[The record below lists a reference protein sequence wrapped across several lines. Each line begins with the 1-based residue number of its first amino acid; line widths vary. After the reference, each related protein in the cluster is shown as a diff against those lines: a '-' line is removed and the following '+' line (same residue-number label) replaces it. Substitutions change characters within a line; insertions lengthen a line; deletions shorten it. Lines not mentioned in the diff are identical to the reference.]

1 MPASRPAHA
10 LGVRGSCVLLLA
22 IRFRYCSGALSFCDR
37 SPLTR
42 MTGHGRWRPTHPGNR
57 SKRETTPL
65 IRRDLPEWRLL
76 SRSGCPDTINT
87 PTCRNGSQLTRA
99 ALIHV
104 LRRLLTLPTVH
115 ATRYVVLRCSSLFS
129 VCVSTDRVCVG
140 SGLRTKLVLTTSS
153 IRQQLAANKQPP
165 QSL

>member
-22 IRFRYCSGALSFCDR
+22 IRFRYRSGALSFCDR

-65 IRRDLPEWRLL
+65 IRRDLPEWRRL

-87 PTCRNGSQLTRA
+87 PTCQNGSQLTRA

-104 LRRLLTLPTVH
+104 LRRLLALPTVP
-115 ATRYVVLRCSSLFS
+115 ATRYVVLRCSPSVYLPSESVSAQGSEPSSFS
-129 VCVSTDRVCVG
+129 QRLLYDSN
-140 SGLRTKLVLTTSS
+140 L
-153 IRQQLAANKQPP
+153 PP
-165 QSL
+165 TNSRLNLYD